1 MLLSSAV
8 THGEHMVLAR
18 GLTCGASGAI
28 VWTQKRLT
36 QMWVNKPGSQ
46 WFQQGSSRLRGSNLL
61 CRATSRQRRRIDM
74 EMWKEQGTKP
84 GRGDD
89 MLEVL
94 VPVKVQGINASGDL
108 VVFFPQ
114 AA

>member
-1 MLLSSAV
+1 
-8 THGEHMVLAR
+8 
-18 GLTCGASGAI
+18 
-28 VWTQKRLT
+28 
-36 QMWVNKPGSQ
+36 
-46 WFQQGSSRLRGSNLL
+46 
-61 CRATSRQRRRIDM
+61 M

>member
-1 MLLSSAV
+1 MDTKAADSNVGQQTRKSVVSTRQLQVEGFHSL
-8 THGEHMVLAR
+8 H
-18 GLTCGASGAI
+18 CGCC
-28 VWTQKRLT
+28 
-36 QMWVNKPGSQ
+36 
-46 WFQQGSSRLRGSNLL
+46 SNLL
-61 CRATSRQRRRIDM
+61 CRATSRQRRWIDM
-74 EMWKEQGTKP
+74 EMWKLQGTKP